1 MRFNP
6 QCRILVE
13 LLDDC
18 LGIDPVRLELLGST
32 VGAYQCYQVRANQNQ
47 GFHLDR
53 GASRMC
59 YGEKVVGRSK
69 RFRFGRALA
78 ECIYGSKLLSTFWHS
93 SSRQVPMKS
102 CHNIRVHMKHR
113 SPIQPLSPRVLLT
126 CTAHCIVPSQKLHSV
141 KAITPLSP
149 YN

>member
-18 LGIDPVRLELLGST
+18 LGVDPVRLELLGST

-59 YGEKVVGRSK
+59 YGVKVVVGASI
-69 RFRFGRALA
+69 FALV
-78 ECIYGSKLLSTFWHS
+78 
-93 SSRQVPMKS
+93 R
-102 CHNIRVHMKHR
+102 
-113 SPIQPLSPRVLLT
+113 
-126 CTAHCIVPSQKLHSV
+126 PSQSAYMVQSYLALFGTRRAGKSL
-141 KAITPLSP
+141 
-149 YN
+149 